1 MARSTTHI
9 VVGLGI
15 VLLMFIA
22 LAEAKTPP
30 GIADHPSH
38 SHCSDDEI
46 KQCKNLPH
54 VCPKFCPNGCITECR
69 SCKPI
74 CVDGSVPPP
83 DDGGSYPSP
92 SPPKEETPPPTP
104 PKKETPPPSP
114 PKKETPPPSPPKE
127 ETPPPSP
134 PKKETP
140 PPSPPKK
147 ETPPPSPPKKETPP
161 PSPPKEYTPPPSPP
175 KQETPPPSPPKKET
189 PPPSP
194 PKEYTPPPSPPKQ
207 ETPPPSP
214 PKKETPPPSPPKEY
228 TPPPSPPKEENPPPS
243 PPKEETPP
251 PSPPKQETPPPSP
264 PKEYTPPP
272 SPPKE
277 ETPPP
282 SSPPSSPPPSTPY
295 SPPPPS
301 SGSPPPP
308 YYPSPAPKPPT
319 PKKVKCK
326 NKYYPSC
333 YAVQHVCPTS
343 CPDSC
348 QVDCVSCKPVCKCDK
363 PGAVCQDPRFIGGD
377 GITFYFHGKKDKD
390 FCLVSDP
397 EFHINAHFIG
407 RRNENMKRDFT
418 WVQSIG
424 ILYGAHK
431 ISVAALKTA
440 IWDDS
445 IDRLALHFDGEPI
458 ILPETE
464 GARWQSKTVPMSSI
478 TRIGNTNEIVIDV
491 ENFLTITTKIVP
503 ITEQESRVHNYGI
516 TNDDCFAHLELGFK
530 FLSLSDEVNGVLG
543 QTYRKDYVS
552 KVKMGVLMP
561 IMGGDKKFA
570 ASGLF
575 DTDCSVAR
583 FQANG
588 EQSSIY
594 KAPLNLELPS
604 LNCNGGIYGRGVVCK
619 R

>member
-1 MARSTTHI
+1 MARLTTHI

-15 VLLMFIA
+15 VMLMFIT
-22 LAEAKTPP
+22 LAEATPP

-74 CVDGSVPPP
+74 CVDGSVPPSP
-83 DDGGSYPSP
+83 PEEQTPPSP
-92 SPPKEETPPPTP
+92 TPPPKE
-104 PKKETPPPSP
+104 
-114 PKKETPPPSPPKE
+114 ETPPPSPPKE

-134 PKKETP
+134 PKEET
-140 PPSPPKK
+140 
-147 ETPPPSPPKKETPP
+147 
-161 PSPPKEYTPPPSPP
+161 
-175 KQETPPPSPPKKET
+175 
-189 PPPSP
+189 
-194 PKEYTPPPSPPKQ
+194 
-207 ETPPPSP
+207 
-214 PKKETPPPSPPKEY
+214 
-228 TPPPSPPKEENPPPS
+228 PPPS

-251 PSPPKQETPPPSP
+251 PSPPKE
-264 PKEYTPPP
+264 ETPPP

-282 SSPPSSPPPSTPY
+282 SPPKEETPPPSPPKEETPHPSPPNEETPPPSPPKEETPPSSPPKEETPPSSPPKEETPPSSPPKEETPPSSPPKESTPPPSVPPSSPPPEKT
-295 SPPPPS
+295 PPPPS
-301 SGSPPPP
+301 SPPPP
-308 YYPSPAPKPPT
+308 AYPPPTPKPPT
-319 PKKVKCK
+319 PKMVKCK

-333 YAVQHVCPTS
+333 YANQHACPTS
-343 CPDSC
+343 CPESC

-424 ILYGAHK
+424 ILYGTHK
-431 ISVAALKTA
+431 ISVAALKTST
-440 IWDDS
+440 WDDS
-445 IDRLALHFDGEPI
+445 IDRLALHFNDEQI
-458 ILPETE
+458 FLPESE
-464 GARWQSKTVPMSSI
+464 GASWKSETVRKTSI
-478 TRIGNTNEIVIDV
+478 TRISNTNEVVIDV
-491 ENFLTITTKIVP
+491 ENVLTITAKIVP
-503 ITEQESRVHNYGI
+503 ITEHESRVHNYGI
-516 TNDDCFAHLELGFK
+516 TSDDCFAHLELGFK
-530 FLSLSDEVNGVLG
+530 FVSLSDEVNGVLG
-543 QTYRKDYVS
+543 QTYKKDYVS

-561 IMGGDKKFA
+561 IMGGDRKFA

-575 DTDCSVAR
+575 NADCSVAR
-583 FQANG
+583 FQANE
-588 EQSSIY
+588 EQSDIF
-594 KAPLNLELPS
+594 KAPMNLELPS
-604 LNCNGGIYGRGVVCK
+604 LNCNSGIYGRGVVCK